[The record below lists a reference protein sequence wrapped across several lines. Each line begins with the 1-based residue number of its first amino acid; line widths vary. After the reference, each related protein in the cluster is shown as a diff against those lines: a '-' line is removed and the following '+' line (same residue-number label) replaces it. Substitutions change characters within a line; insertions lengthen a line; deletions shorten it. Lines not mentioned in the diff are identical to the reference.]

1 VIDRTEKERRLLR
14 QLEENVPVE
23 VLQLTPFVKKG
34 DDELHRKYAVRRR
47 DEISDRDKWARPA
60 FISVK

>member
-23 VLQLTPFVKKG
+23 VLQLTPLVKKG
-34 DDELHRKYAVRRR
+34 DDELHCKYAVRRW
-47 DEISDRDKWARPA
+47 DARQQ
-60 FISVK
+60 